1 MRLWKTQA
9 ICARI
14 EISIKDRTWGIGGKR
29 LGLADYEQ
37 STAKK
42 HTKREKFL
50 AEMETGVPWRARGD
64 VIEPY

>member
-1 MRLWKTQA
+1 M
-9 ICARI
+9 
-14 EISIKDRTWGIGGKR
+14 GGKQ

-42 HTKREKFL
+42 RTKSEKFL
-50 AEMETGVPWRARGD
+50 AEMETGVPWRALVD